1 MTEQHDVDQSYE
13 LPEEIITGKSDDRRH
28 AVNVSGG
35 DGDADQRHHAGIAG
49 ANFLPQPV
57 EKRPAAVKI
66 DDTGQ
71 SGENVSVACKAPPLA
86 HAEHV
91 LDHRGE
97 GKNRDCQEQADPEAL
112 SEIRHHLAVVVP
124 GMAAVTGMRAMIVV
138 FAHGFRWLDSTFAV
152 AEFSRTLSLA
162 VFCYVRL
169 CSRSLS
175 FQKSH
180 AIP

>member
-1 MTEQHDVDQSYE
+1 M
-13 LPEEIITGKSDDRRH
+13 
-28 AVNVSGG
+28 
-35 DGDADQRHHAGIAG
+35 
-49 ANFLPQPV
+49 
-57 EKRPAAVKI
+57 
-66 DDTGQ
+66 
-71 SGENVSVACKAPPLA
+71 
-86 HAEHV
+86 

-97 GKNRDCQEQADPEAL
+97 SKNRDCQEQADPEAI

-138 FAHGFRWLDSTFAV
+138 FAHGF
-152 AEFSRTLSLA
+152 SLA
-162 VFCYVRL
+162 RFYLCGRGAHLSFVMSAL